1 MDKLRVATR
10 TSALAL
16 RQTQWVLDQ
25 LHQRVPDLTFE
36 LVPVVTRG
44 DRILDVALAKIGGK
58 GLFVS
63 EVEAQLLAGNADLA
77 VHSLKDVPAELAPGL
92 VFGSVPVRADA
103 RDALVSA
110 RGQGLAALP
119 PGARI
124 GTSSL
129 RRSAQLLALRP
140 DLQIVPL
147 RGNIDTRL
155 RKLEN
160 EGLDAIVLAAAGL
173 ERMGWS
179 ERITERLAPEVCL
192 PAVGQGILA
201 LECRADNPRV
211 QRWLAALHDPV
222 TAAAARAER
231 ALLTALNGGCQVPL
245 AGYAQTL
252 PDGGVW
258 LRGLVASLDGRW
270 CVRAE
275 ARGSDPEAVG
285 REVARRLREQGAD
298 RLLETTATVQPGG

>member
-1 MDKLRVATR
+1 MNKLRVATR

-25 LHQRVPDLTFE
+25 LHHWVPDLAFE

-44 DRILDVALAKIGGK
+44 DRILDVALAQIGGK

-63 EVEAQLLAGNADLA
+63 EVEAQLLSGKADLA

-92 VFGSVPVRADA
+92 VLGGIPVRADA

-110 RGQGLAALP
+110 RGQGLADLP
-119 PGARI
+119 PGARV

-129 RRSAQLLALRP
+129 RRTAQLLLQRP
-140 DLQIVPL
+140 DLQVVPL

-155 RKLEN
+155 RKLTS

-192 PAVGQGILA
+192 PAVGQGVLA
-201 LECRADNPRV
+201 LECRADDTRV
-211 QRWLAALHDPV
+211 LRWLEALHDPP

-231 ALLTALNGGCQVPL
+231 ALLAALNGGCQVPL
-245 AGYAQTL
+245 AGYAQTM
-252 PDGGVW
+252 PNGEVW
-258 LRGLVASLDGRW
+258 LRGLVASADGRW

-275 ARGSDPEAVG
+275 AHGMDPEAVG
-285 REVARRLREQGAD
+285 QEVARRLREQGAD
-298 RLLETTATVQPGG
+298 RLLETTATLQPGG